1 MVCASKK
8 SLHAAEQERPDVA
21 AARVLWRERQ
31 PLLDPERLIFIDE
44 TWVTTNMARR
54 YGWAPQ
60 GKRLIAGVPYG
71 HWKTTT
77 FVAGLCCDGLI
88 APCVIDGPM
97 NGEAFLAYVEQIL
110 APTLRPDQFV
120 IMDNLSSHKVWGVE
134 QAITARNAMPLYLPP
149 YSPDLNP
156 IENLFAKLKALLR
169 AAAERTVG
177 TLWDR
182 IGSLLNHFTPHEC
195 RNYFR
200 HAGYA

>member
-1 MVCASKK
+1 M
-8 SLHAAEQERPDVA
+8 
-21 AARVLWRERQ
+21 
-31 PLLDPERLIFIDE
+31 RL
-44 TWVTTNMARR
+44 V
-54 YGWAPQ
+54 
-60 GKRLIAGVPYG
+60 AGVPYG

-110 APTLRPDQFV
+110 APPLRPDQLV
-120 IMDNLSSHKVWGVE
+120 IMDNLSSHKVCGVE